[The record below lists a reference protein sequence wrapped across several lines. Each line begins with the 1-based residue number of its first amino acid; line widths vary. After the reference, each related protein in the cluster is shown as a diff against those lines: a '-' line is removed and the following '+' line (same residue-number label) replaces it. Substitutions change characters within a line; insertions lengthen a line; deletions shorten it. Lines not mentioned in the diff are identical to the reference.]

1 MDERRC
7 GCAAPFSSSLA
18 AWAASDGAFTP
29 DGDIARKPGELAY
42 WEVVI
47 GLCERFHC
55 LPSQLMKEDAALL
68 RGLKIVDLGRREV
81 DTGDGE

>member
-1 MDERRC
+1 M
-7 GCAAPFSSSLA
+7 
-18 AWAASDGAFTP
+18 
-29 DGDIARKPGELAY
+29 
-42 WEVVI
+42 I